1 MYISSDIGVRIKQ
14 LRLQMHLSQTQIA
27 GNDMTR
33 SLISQI
39 ENGKCSPSF
48 STLSLIAQRL
58 GKPIEYF
65 FSSISH
71 EANALHLIDDAT
83 TALQNGNFK
92 EAIEKATNAVQLSQ
106 LGTDDSIEP
115 QAHYILGV
123 SLRKNGEWQ
132 RAFDE
137 LEEALEL
144 FLAAKDK
151 KRIIETQYELGNC
164 SFYLEEYKNALRFYR
179 KVIRLCNELKTL
191 DRLRVRALLYLG
203 TVYYRLGENE
213 NALSSYKAAE
223 QSAKMH
229 NDPDF
234 IIDVQM
240 SIGWVLHILNDTES
254 AIAVTTQALHSSE
267 ISNKFLRTE
276 LIQNLGIM
284 ESARGNWESA
294 LLFWNQCLNEF
305 RQNKRIVR
313 EASLLADIATY
324 WVHKRDFDH
333 AELLYNQSLSLL
345 DSQNYTLL
353 RGTTY
358 RNLGMLYKQKGE
370 KKSADECFRISVNLF
385 RNLGSVRELATTI
398 EMWQGEEP

>member
-1 MYISSDIGVRIKQ
+1 MYLPSDIGIRIKQ

-39 ENGKCSPSF
+39 ENGKCHPSIA
-48 STLSLIAQRL
+48 TLSLIAQRL

-65 FSSISH
+65 FSVVSH
-71 EANALHLIDDAT
+71 DANALHLINDAT
-83 TALQNGNFK
+83 SALQKGNIK
-92 EAIEKATNAVQLSQ
+92 EAVDKATNAVQLSQ
-106 LGTDDSIEP
+106 LGTDESIEP
-115 QAHYILGV
+115 QARYILGV

-151 KRIIETQYELGNC
+151 KRIIETQFELGNC
-164 SFYLEEYKNALRFYR
+164 SFYLEEYKNASRFYR
-179 KVIRLCNELKTL
+179 KVIRMCNELKTL

-213 NALSSYKAAE
+213 NALSSYTEAE
-223 QSAKMH
+223 NSAKIH

-240 SIGWVLHILNDTES
+240 SIGWVLHVLHDNEL
-254 AIAVTTQALHSSE
+254 AITVTTKALHMTE
-267 ISNKFLRTE
+267 MGNRYLRTE
-276 LIQNLGIM
+276 LMQNLGIM
-284 ESARGNWESA
+284 ESARGNWETA
-294 LLFWNQCLNEF
+294 LLLWNQCLNEF

-324 WVHKRDFDH
+324 WVHMKDFDH
-333 AELLYNQSLSLL
+333 AEMLYNQSLSLL
-345 DSQNYTLL
+345 DSQNNMLL
-353 RGTTY
+353 RGITY